1 MSVRAPRALEPTF
14 STTWLP
20 QTVCRRSEQAHEV
33 AAVMVIDEP
42 TLRFQGTAWARRRL
56 PLMPEGTGINMSSII
71 SDYNHF
77 LGGVDQHDAT
87 LAPRQYLRAEDV
99 LR

>member
-1 MSVRAPRALEPTF
+1 MSVRAPRALEPTS

-20 QTVCRRSEQAHEV
+20 QTVRRRSEQAHEV

-42 TLRFQGTAWARRRL
+42 TLRFQDTAWARRRL
-56 PLMPEGTGINMSSII
+56 PLMPEGTGINISSII

-77 LGGVDQHDAT
+77 LGGVDHRDAT
-87 LAPRQYLRAEDV
+87 LLPQQHLLAEDV